1 MTLNNK
7 VLQLPD
13 EQLTWL
19 LLMKEIFKRTYIS
32 NTETKIELI
41 KAVKQK
47 AILRGFNDINLLF
60 NSNDLEKYLKK

>member
-7 VLQLPD
+7 ALQLPD